1 MRDDT
6 DLQPMLR
13 TARSLLAL
21 AAVAVAAAEESCGKL
36 VECSNESST
45 VAVPKAK
52 NSIDIVNKKSCPGSP
67 TCSGHGKCHSVTG
80 APSCKCD
87 SGFFGKD
94 CSHKKFDCASL
105 ASCGDC
111 QDPANTKFCGWCA
124 DGRYCVPKHVHKALD
139 TNSKHPPTKRQCMN
153 WFPDSCPV
161 PKRPPL
167 NAGNETRLGFEVEG
181 DEWGDEQ
188 SIALAE
194 ALVAMIDEK
203 GGRGTAGTLGSIVLL
218 LMAVC
223 GARLAYNERR
233 AMERQKRYDEFMQEE
248 MASKREAAMGKRL
261 GSFGGR
267 KLGLAYGDDPATP
280 VAREGATPASQAAG
294 AGLLA
299 PSLNGTQ
306 SLNEASLAHA
316 LGVSAGD
323 DAAAAPPTPWQPP
336 LPSSQPPQSAAA
348 AQAERALRD
357 EAVRGAAERDLQERK
372 AKQRQRADEARQA
385 AAAAERGAAEEAAR
399 QALQSQTK
407 AALAASADQAAAAPQ
422 EPVEPLPAAFGKEE
436 QEFLKALD
444 DL

>member
-1 MRDDT
+1 
-6 DLQPMLR
+6 MLLR
-13 TARSLLAL
+13 IAGRARSLLAL
-21 AAVAVAAAEESCGKL
+21 AVIAAATAEESCGKL

-45 VAVPKAK
+45 VTVPKAK
-52 NSIDIVNKKSCPGSP
+52 NSIDIVNKRSCPGSP
-67 TCSGHGKCHSVTG
+67 TCSGHGKCHTITG
-80 APSCKCD
+80 TPSCKCD

-139 TNSKHPPTKRQCMN
+139 TNSKHPPTKRQCVN

-167 NAGNETRLGFEVEG
+167 NADNETRMGFELSGE
-181 DEWGDEQ
+181 EWGDEQ

-218 LMAVC
+218 LITLC

-233 AMERQKRYDEFMQEE
+233 ALERQKRYDEFMQEE

-280 VAREGATPASQAAG
+280 VAREGAALASQAG

-306 SLNEASLAHA
+306 SLNEESLAHA

-336 LPSSQPPQSAAA
+336 PPPQSSSA
-348 AQAERALRD
+348 AQAERAQRE
-357 EAVRGAAERDLQERK
+357 EAVREAAERDLQERK
-372 AKQRQRADEARQA
+372 AKQRQRAEEARQA
-385 AAAAERGAAEEAAR
+385 AVAAERGAAEEAAR

-407 AALAASADQAAAAPQ
+407 AALAAEAASAEAAGAGQAGAAQQ

-436 QEFLKALD
+436 EEFLKALD